1 MLLDYQFEQEIAKS
15 ITCKYLKSYSLG
27 CGFLLWLESS
37 FRVCRKQ
44 AIETT
49 KLVVSL

>member
-15 ITCKYLKSYSLG
+15 TCKYLKSHSLG

-37 FRVCRKQ
+37 FRVYRKQ

-49 KLVVSL
+49 KLVVFL